1 MSFFFPLFSKFE
13 FFFKRSVLR
22 VNIPS
27 LKNAKE
33 SPRKKVQLM
42 GKLNKETSNNA
53 NLWLAVAV
61 GLKVMSTITIAIKIL
76 NIKCRRTE
84 M

>member
-1 MSFFFPLFSKFE
+1 
-13 FFFKRSVLR
+13 
-22 VNIPS
+22 
-27 LKNAKE
+27 
-33 SPRKKVQLM
+33 M

-76 NIKCRRTE
+76 NIKCKRIE

>member
-1 MSFFFPLFSKFE
+1 MSFSFHFSPSLNFFK
-13 FFFKRSVLR
+13 KRSVLR